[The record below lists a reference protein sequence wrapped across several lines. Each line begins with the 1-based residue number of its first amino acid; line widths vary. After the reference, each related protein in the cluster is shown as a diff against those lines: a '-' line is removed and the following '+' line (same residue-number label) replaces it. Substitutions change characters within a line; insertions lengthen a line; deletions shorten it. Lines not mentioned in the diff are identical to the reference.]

1 MRVDKAEAHASAA
14 HTDEGRRNLSGSG
27 AGAEA
32 GSGAAGRTKPEAPRW
47 MEAVVERSN
56 MLCAYERVVGNEGAP
71 GVDGRT
77 VAELKPWLKAH
88 WAKVRQA
95 RLAGEYMPAAV
106 RKVDIPKPQGGVRTL
121 GIPTVEDRLLQR
133 AVARILEAV
142 FEADFLECSYGFR
155 PGCNP
160 HGALRAL
167 RGIIVTKKVGHL
179 FEADIRG
186 YFNHIQHKWLQKM
199 VAHRIADPF
208 ILRLIGK
215 WLNAGFMVGGV
226 VTRTEEGSPQGGP
239 ISPILSNIYLQFVL
253 DLWFEKKIRPTCQ
266 GEAYLTRF
274 ADDFVANFQYGRDAE
289 AFHKNLTDRFGK
301 FGLELAEE
309 KTRVM
314 RFGRFVR
321 ADLAKTG
328 EKPDTFDFLG
338 FKHVC
343 GTDRGGKFALVRVPC
358 DKSRRKFLAKTKEWL
373 SQHRHWKRRD
383 QQKQLVL
390 MLRGFYQYFG
400 LHHCKPKL
408 DGVRHEV
415 HRQWARRLRRR
426 SQRHRL
432 YWSYLLRQSWFEL
445 PYAVSTLHAT
455 V

>member
-1 MRVDKAEAHASAA
+1 
-14 HTDEGRRNLSGSG
+14 
-27 AGAEA
+27 
-32 GSGAAGRTKPEAPRW
+32 
-47 MEAVVERSN
+47 VVS
-56 MLCAYERVVGNEGAP
+56 
-71 GVDGRT
+71 
-77 VAELKPWLKAH
+77 
-88 WAKVRQA
+88 
-95 RLAGEYMPAAV
+95 
-106 RKVDIPKPQGGVRTL
+106 
-121 GIPTVEDRLLQR
+121 
-133 AVARILEAV
+133 
-142 FEADFLECSYGFR
+142 
-155 PGCNP
+155 
-160 HGALRAL
+160 
-167 RGIIVTKKVGHL
+167 
-179 FEADIRG
+179 
-186 YFNHIQHKWLQKM
+186 FNHIQHEWLQKM

-239 ISPILSNIYLQFVL
+239 ISPILSNIYLHFVL

-274 ADDFVANFQYGRDAE
+274 ADDFVVNFQYRRDAE
-289 AFHKNLTDRFGK
+289 EFHKNLTDRFGK

-358 DKSRRKFLAKTKEWL
+358 DKSRRKFLAKSKQWL

-383 QQKQLVL
+383 QQKQLVM

-408 DGVRHEV
+408 DGVRREV
-415 HRQWARRLRRR
+415 QRQWARTLRRR

-432 YWSYLLRQSWFEL
+432 YWTYLLSQSWFEL
-445 PYAVSTLHAT
+445 PYAVSTRHPT

>member
-1 MRVDKAEAHASAA
+1 MSTELDRIMEKAKSNPKLRFTSLEHLLTPEFLTETWKQINRRGAS
-14 HTDEGRRNLSGSG
+14 
-27 AGAEA
+27 
-32 GSGAAGRTKPEAPRW
+32 
-47 MEAVVERSN
+47 
-56 MLCAYERVVGNEGAP
+56 
-71 GVDGRT
+71 GVDGETTKEFERDLNIR
-77 VAELKPWLKAH
+77 VQELCERLKRGVYRAPP
-88 WAKVRQA
+88 VR
-95 RLAGEYMPAAV
+95 RVE
-106 RKVDIPKPQGGVRTL
+106 IPKGPGKAGTRPL

-142 FEADFLECSYGFR
+142 FETDFLECSYGFR
-155 PGCNP
+155 PGRNP

-186 YFNHIQHKWLQKM
+186 YFNHIQHEWLQKM
-199 VAHRIADPF
+199 VAHRIADPL

-239 ISPILSNIYLQFVL
+239 ISPILSNIYLHYVL
-253 DLWFEKKIRPTCQ
+253 DLWFEKKIRPACQ

-274 ADDFVANFQYGRDAE
+274 ADDFVVNFQYQRDAE
-289 AFHKNLTDRFGK
+289 GFQKNLTDRFGK

-321 ADLAKTG
+321 ADLEKTG
-328 EKPDTFDFLG
+328 NKPGTFDFLG
-338 FKHVC
+338 FTHVC
-343 GTDRGGKFALVRVPC
+343 GTDRGGKYALVRIPC
-358 DKSRRKFLAKTKEWL
+358 VKSRRKFLAKSKEWL
-373 SQHRHWKRRD
+373 KQHRHWKRQD
-383 QQKQLVL
+383 QRKQLTM

-408 DGVRHEV
+408 DGVRHEIQ
-415 HRQWARRLRRR
+415 RQWARTLRRR

-432 YWSYLLRQSWFEL
+432 YWSYLQSQPWFEL
-445 PYAVSTLHAT
+445 PYAVATLHTT